1 MNETIPNR
9 VELNNGGYLL
19 FDYHQGQFR
28 IAIYVR
34 KVSKDSNLTSA
45 LARALQKS
53 AFSKEVTE
61 IASYINSVEKH
72 ESISL

>member
-1 MNETIPNR
+1 MSEVIPNR
-9 VELNNGGYLL
+9 VELSNGGYLL

-34 KVSKDSNLTSA
+34 KVSKDHNLTSA

-53 AFSKEVTE
+53 AFSKEVKE